1 MILFLD
7 FDGVVHPA
15 HGELFTEVDRV
26 ARWLDGWPGVDV
38 VVSSSW
44 REVHPQ
50 SELVEMLGPVG
61 PRVAGCTPMLAATR
75 QMQLERWTLLA
86 EESGFAHRERHQEVL
101 DWLATSWQPQRA
113 WVALDDLPRL
123 FDPGCE
129 NLVVCDGQVGVS
141 RENFAQLDGHARRA
155 GLVRRARSRGRT

>member
-26 ARWLDGWPGVDV
+26 ARWLDGWPAVDV

-50 SELVEMLGPVG
+50 SELVEMLGPVA
-61 PRVAGCTPMLAATR
+61 PCVR
-75 QMQLERWTLLA
+75 
-86 EESGFAHRERHQEVL
+86 
-101 DWLATSWQPQRA
+101 
-113 WVALDDLPRL
+113 
-123 FDPGCE
+123 
-129 NLVVCDGQVGVS
+129 LVVAS
-141 RENFAQLDGHARRA
+141 PFHADHPRRSDPTCK
-155 GLVRRARSRGRT
+155 RINIHQSS